1 MEEAQ
6 QGTDQNQNLSSTE
19 THQLQQILTAILEVG
34 RAVAVETTH
43 CEVERMG
50 VLAQLLQ

>member
-19 THQLQQILTAILEVG
+19 THQPQEILTTILEEG
-34 RAVAVETTH
+34 RVVAVERTH